1 MVNMTLNIFSFL
13 WTNNNIY
20 HSTYFKILVKKLGAW
35 LLEFHKIKK
44 SRQQDRDVTLQ
55 NKNLPDSISEE
66 TMVVNSSNQTIE
78 IQTGVQM
85 NQQVESF
92 LNINNVSNYNVSNNI
107 SPLRIERNYNYPIN
121 TTSNNDIEMMEKIF
135 KNYPD
140 KFWDW

>member
-1 MVNMTLNIFSFL
+1 
-13 WTNNNIY
+13 
-20 HSTYFKILVKKLGAW
+20 
-35 LLEFHKIKK
+35 LEFHKIKK

-55 NKNLPDSISEE
+55 NKNLPDRISEE

-85 NQQVESF
+85 NQQVESS

-107 SPLRIERNYNYPIN
+107 SPLRIDRNYNYPIN

-140 KFWDW
+140 KF